1 MIVKGIILIVAGF
14 IIGTGAS
21 FAGVGGGFLIVPFL
35 LFLGF
40 TCQKAVGTSFMAI
53 LIISIAALITHNKL
67 ANVDYRTGLL
77 LGAGGLMGV
86 PLGAK
91 LLENVSDASFR
102 RIFAVVLLGMAFYLF
117 FRK

>member
-1 MIVKGIILIVAGF
+1 MIVKTIILILAGF
-14 IIGTGAS
+14 IIGTGAA

-67 ANVDYRTGLL
+67 ANVDYRTGLI

-91 LLENVSDASFR
+91 LLEHVSDANFR